1 MRFPTRKVPTRLA
14 AFAFA
19 CMFALGGCGGS
30 KNDALSATARA
41 RLTTLIEHV
50 RSAADSGD
58 RQAVQRALTELQ
70 AAVGNYESHGDIGT
84 AKAMQI
90 LTAAAGVQS
99 RLALIPTTTTT
110 TSTPPTTAGGRG
122 KGSDESKK
130 HGKGGGD

>member
-1 MRFPTRKVPTRLA
+1 MRFPTRRLPSRLA

-19 CMFALGGCGGS
+19 CTFALGACGGS
-30 KNDALSATARA
+30 KNDALSAAARA

-70 AAVGNYESHGDIGT
+70 AAVGNYESHGDIGN

-90 LTAAAGVQS
+90 LTAAAGVES

-110 TSTPPTTAGGRG
+110 TTTPPDTRGDHG
-122 KGSDESKK
+122 KGSDEKK
-130 HGKGGGD
+130 HGNGGGD